1 MTSKLFIK
9 RIQKEIQMY
18 KKDNFKYPN
27 LIIRPKENDLLT
39 WYFIV
44 YDLKETP
51 FENGIYFGK
60 IKLPTEYPLKP
71 PDFYFITPN
80 GRFHTEK
87 KICTTF
93 SSFHQDTYV
102 STWNI
107 MSMMEGLI
115 SFMTDPPSD
124 LTDGI
129 GYISTSEQEKK
140 QLAQKSLEWNK
151 NNITFNEIFPDIT
164 DLLLE

>member
-1 MTSKLFIK
+1 MASKLCIK

-18 KKDNFKYPN
+18 QKDNFKYPN
-27 LIIRPKENDLLT
+27 LIIRPKENDILT

-44 YDLKETP
+44 YDLQDTP

-80 GRFHTEK
+80 GRFHTDK

-93 SSFHQDTYV
+93 SSYHQDTYV

-107 MSMMEGLI
+107 MSMMQGMI
-115 SFMTDPPSD
+115 SFMTDPPSQS
-124 LTDGI
+124 TQGI
-129 GYISTSEQEKK
+129 GYIDSTLEEKI
-140 QLAQKSLEWNK
+140 QLAKNSLHWNI
-151 NNITFNEIFPDIT
+151 NHPTFIEIFHDYSKI
-164 DLLLE
+164 L

>member
-1 MTSKLFIK
+1 MATKLCIK
-9 RIQKEIQMY
+9 RLQKELQMY

-39 WYFIV
+39 WFFIV
-44 YDLKETP
+44 YDLQETP
-51 FENGIYFGK
+51 FENGVYFGK
-60 IKLPTEYPLKP
+60 IKLPNDYPLKP

-80 GRFHTEK
+80 GRFHTEQ

-102 STWNI
+102 SSWNI

-124 LTDGI
+124 LTNGI
-129 GYISTSEQEKK
+129 GYISTTNQEKQ
-140 QLAQKSLEWNK
+140 QLAHDSLQWNK
-151 NNITFNEIFPDIT
+151 NHHMFNEIFHDIHT
-164 DLLLE
+164 LL